1 MAQIDPLLVYRRAHA
16 GAGPDLYVAASFL
29 ADMREQDAYHPRT
42 RLLHYNHTDRIW
54 LGHDLPQHVTA
65 LCAATLPGHQSEV
78 LVSLSAEG
86 EVFFKDSAAG
96 HVEQIADAGVF
107 NDQPQHRGRM
117 WGLTEIHGQLYACGE
132 GGQIYRRDAPNQWR
146 WLDPGLALMD
156 ATPFF
161 EAGRQVGNDIRALLA
176 IDTSPVMD
184 DRARKSFH
192 NLGGSSEQAIYV
204 TGYDGSVLFWDGR
217 QSHWI
222 EGLPKKHLFAVL
234 PEDDR
239 NVWICGRDGTLL
251 LGNHRDGFKNYWPGR
266 NLSFNAM
273 AKFDGTLYLTA
284 NGGYGGPVGLYAFDG
299 TTLDRVDTGLHP
311 EIDDVSM
318 VTAGGGLLWVLG
330 AGDIICFDGQRWERI
345 DHPDN
350 PPVR

>member
-1 MAQIDPLLVYRRAHA
+1 M
-16 GAGPDLYVAASFL
+16 AASFL
-29 ADMREQDAYHPRT
+29 ADVREQDAYHPRT
-42 RLLHYNHTDRIW
+42 RLLHYNHTDQTW
-54 LGHDLPQHVTA
+54 LSHDLLQHITA
-65 LCAATLPGHQSEV
+65 LCAVTLLGHRPEM

-96 HVEQIADAGVF
+96 HTEQIAEAGVF
-107 NDQPQHRGRM
+107 NDQQRHYGRM
-117 WGLTEIHGQLYACGE
+117 WGLTEIGGQLYACGE
-132 GGQIYRRDAPNQWR
+132 GGQLYRRDAPNKWR
-146 WLDPGLALMD
+146 WLDASLAPMD
-156 ATPFF
+156 ATPFL
-161 EAGRQVGNDIRALLA
+161 EAGDAVGNDIEALLA
-176 IDTSPVMD
+176 IDMSPFTDDTS
-184 DRARKSFH
+184 RKSFH
-192 NLGGSSEQAIYV
+192 NLGGPSEQAIYV
-204 TGYDGSVLFWDGR
+204 TGYDGNALFWDGQ

-222 EGLPKKHLFAVL
+222 DGLPKTHLFAVL

-251 LGNHRDGFKNYWPGR
+251 FGNYRDGFRNYWAGR

-273 AKFDGTLYLTA
+273 AKFQGTLYLTA

-299 TTLDRVDTGLHP
+299 TTFDRVDTGLNP

-318 VTAGGGLLWVLG
+318 VTAGSDLLWVLG
-330 AGDIICFDGQRWERI
+330 AGDILCFDGQRWERI